1 MRRPGRPLICATLPV
16 VSRNGPPPVEGTGA
30 GQPNRSRRWRLMTI
44 YDRNLP
50 ADPQKWQW
58 AWVVITVA
66 SIALAVILFVV

>member
-1 MRRPGRPLICATLPV
+1 
-16 VSRNGPPPVEGTGA
+16 
-30 GQPNRSRRWRLMTI
+30 MTI